1 MRRTE
6 LAQVMPWRERVPWN
20 GTASRGHMAKRT
32 ILCRKCVKLWAR
44 RSVVK
49 CCFATS
55 NPWFARASKR
65 QCPGEALLLVVKVVW
80 VVFLT
85 YPNDNE
91 DIEQRKANL
100 LVKYWK
106 VVLVVFLA
114 CPNIVKEMREKTSFV
129 KPLNEKKNHGWK
141 EKTGMALRHSDR
153 HLDPHGH
160 SHGPRRDELHG
171 WCIARAC
178 IICPRAFIFSTARS
192 LWWSRSV
199 SSLIN

>member
-85 YPNDNE
+85 YPNDNK
-91 DIEQRKANL
+91 DIELTKT
-100 LVKYWK
+100 K
-106 VVLVVFLA
+106 LVVKRCESCFSCLLLLSS
-114 CPNIVKEMREKTSFV
+114 CCHQKQREILII
-129 KPLNEKKNHGWK
+129 KPFNEKKNYGWK
-141 EKTGMALRHSDR
+141 EKTGMAFCHSDR

-160 SHGPRRDELHG
+160 RHGPRRDELYG
-171 WCIARAC
+171 GCVA
-178 IICPRAFIFSTARS
+178 TAKR
-192 LWWSRSV
+192 R
-199 SSLIN
+199 